1 MLSLPPNQM
10 KPLSQLFPGHAED
23 HQAIDLVL
31 KMLTFHPTQ
40 RITIEKALE
49 HPFLQSLH
57 NPEDEPVANFT
68 FSFDF
73 EHEELTRERI
83 QELIWEEMR
92 SYHPD
97 INENYPSSSA
107 NARRKGKQAESK
119 ESSKSGSK
127 GEESTEISTLKQ
139 TKTDDK

>member
-1 MLSLPPNQM
+1 MLSLPQNQM
-10 KPLSQLFPGHAED
+10 KPVSQLFPGHAED

-31 KMLTFHPTQ
+31 KMLIFHPTQ
-40 RITIEKALE
+40 RFTIEKALE

-57 NPEDEPVANFT
+57 NPDDEPVANFT

-92 SYHPD
+92 TYHPD
-97 INENYPSSSA
+97 ISEQYPSSSA
-107 NARRKGKQAESK
+107 SARRKGRPSSESK
-119 ESSKSGSK
+119 AGS
-127 GEESTEISTLKQ
+127 
-139 TKTDDK
+139 KTDDKIEIAVTKQTKDDDK